1 MDKEKRH
8 MTNRWM
14 TILMAVLALAM
25 LSTTGCIK
33 KRKPKAGQMMALDGD
48 YTDQLEIIGYN
59 DDGTPIY
66 AEGSEELAGR
76 TDDMEMGSGQ
86 FEAVYFEY
94 DSPQLSPMEQGKIDV
109 VVMHLQSN
117 PTQGVVI
124 EGHCDERGSNEYNLA
139 LGERRALAVRAAM
152 IALGIDGERVQ
163 TRSYGEE
170 RAVAFGHEDSAW
182 RLNRRAEF
190 VFTQM

>member
-1 MDKEKRH
+1 
-8 MTNRWM
+8 MTRRWM
-14 TILMAVLALAM
+14 TILMAVLALVM

-33 KRKPKAGQMMALDGD
+33 KRKKSPTMLAGQDGQFV
-48 YTDQLEIIGYN
+48 DQLDIIGYN
-59 DDGTPIY
+59 DDGSPIY
-66 AEGSEELAGR
+66 ADGEDMLADR

-94 DSPQLSPMEQGKIDV
+94 DSPQLSPMEQGKIDAV
-109 VVMHLQSN
+109 VAQLQAN

-170 RAVAFGHEDSAW
+170 QAVAFGHDDASW